1 MEKKMDDPIID
12 KIIDTIKLQSEGIK
26 DLNVC
31 LLEGLQALEDI
42 VKDQE
47 NRLRKIENTLGEEL
61 ATHEF
66 IKANGR
72 YPTYSELHGPS
83 DWKKVLR
90 EHHGGT

>member
-1 MEKKMDDPIID
+1 MDDPIID

-31 LLEGLQALEDI
+31 LLQGLQALEDI

-83 DWKKVLR
+83 DWKKELR

>member
-1 MEKKMDDPIID
+1 MDDPIND
-12 KIIDTIKLQSEGIK
+12 KIVDTIMIQNEIIK
-26 DLNVC
+26 NSN
-31 LLEGLQALEDI
+31 EATEKALKALHNIIE
-42 VKDQE
+42 DQE
-47 NRLRKIENTLGEEL
+47 DRLRKMEITLGEEL

-83 DWKKVLR
+83 DWKKELR